1 MKKNKKKLALWLGT
15 GSFLAIG
22 LVALLVG
29 FAMTGWSIIDWL
41 KSDYAITTFVLLG
54 VGALVLLVVWFN
66 YKRIHLGD

>member
-1 MKKNKKKLALWLGT
+1 MGKNKKKLALWLGT